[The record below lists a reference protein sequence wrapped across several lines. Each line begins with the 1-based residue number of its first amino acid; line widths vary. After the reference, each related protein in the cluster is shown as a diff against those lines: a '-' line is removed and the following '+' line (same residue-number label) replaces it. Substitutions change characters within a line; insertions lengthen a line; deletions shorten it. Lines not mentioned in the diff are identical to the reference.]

1 VDLDFTRNYFELFG
15 LPQQFRVDDAA
26 LMAAYRALQ
35 SELHPDRFAQSDDQ
49 ARRLA
54 VQGASHVNEAYATL
68 KDDGRRARYLLSLKG
83 TVVDEEKESAHD
95 PQFLLDQM
103 ELREALEEVDQAADP
118 LAALDAL
125 SRDIEMRYTQ
135 MLAAFEVAFESNNL
149 EAARQE
155 VLKLRFF
162 DRLREEVARISERLE
177 DQLLG

>member
-1 VDLDFTRNYFELFG
+1 MDLDFSRNYFELFG
-15 LPQQFRVDDAA
+15 LPQRFRVDQQA
-26 LMAAYRALQ
+26 LMSAYRELQ
-35 SELHPDRFAQSDDQ
+35 SALHPDRFAHSDDQ

-68 KDDGRRARYLLSLKG
+68 KDDGLRARYLLGLKG
-83 TVVDEEKESAHD
+83 AGVDVEKESAHD
-95 PQFLLDQM
+95 PQFLLEQM

-125 SRDIEMRYTQ
+125 SSDIETRYTQ
-135 MLAAFEVAFESNNL
+135 MLDAFEAAFEANDL